1 MALVSLQTIEAR
13 GVAIVPVV
21 LATRGKGFTLA

>member
-1 MALVSLQTIEAR
+1 MDLVISTAIEDR

-21 LATRGKGFTLA
+21 LATRGKRFTLT